1 MKTQKE
7 EFLKVLRSYQGII
20 HKVNLVYFLVPED
33 REDNFQ
39 EVAYRMWKG
48 YPALKNKDKIA
59 SWIYA
64 IAINTS
70 ISKIRKDSRYV
81 LSDNVELNI
90 ASLPINNNNSIE
102 ENIDFKRLLNAIRQ
116 LKEVDK
122 SIMLLYV
129 EDYSYNEIGEIIGIS
144 TSNVGARINRAK
156 KQLEKLL
163 K

>member
-20 HKVNLVYFLVPED
+20 HKVSLVYFPVPED

-39 EVAYRMWKG
+39 EVTYRMWKG
-48 YPALKNKDKIA
+48 YSALKNKDKIA

-81 LSDNVELNI
+81 LSDDVELNI
-90 ASLPINNNNSIE
+90 ASLPIKNDNSIE
-102 ENIDFKRLLNAIRQ
+102 ENIDFKRLLDAIRQ

-144 TSNVGARINRAK
+144 TSNVGARINRVK